1 MTKSQTASQVIDHDT
16 ICYQWRK
23 SAVIVDRASSMV
35 EFRHC
40 HVARKSI
47 VFPKTQPYFACA
59 IADLKAVHFTPR
71 FKNDS
76 AFLTVVTATGKAN
89 IPDMGTN
96 FASLSKWFTEAVPSN
111 APEFATDNPLIAFTY
126 VLVGVV
132 CLFATAFQ
140 VGGYGNAIVL
150 FAAVFGAAL
159 GVVGTHLLVRFAGSL
174 LKTDITL
181 GIFAIVLCL
190 AISAALGALVE
201 WYIALSVGIVLT
213 GAFVGVMYSA
223 SRWFQ

>member
-1 MTKSQTASQVIDHDT
+1 
-16 ICYQWRK
+16 
-23 SAVIVDRASSMV
+23 
-35 EFRHC
+35 
-40 HVARKSI
+40 
-47 VFPKTQPYFACA
+47 
-59 IADLKAVHFTPR
+59 
-71 FKNDS
+71 
-76 AFLTVVTATGKAN
+76 
-89 IPDMGTN
+89 
-96 FASLSKWFTEAVPSN
+96 
-111 APEFATDNPLIAFTY
+111 
-126 VLVGVV
+126 
-132 CLFATAFQ
+132 
-140 VGGYGNAIVL
+140 VL